1 MEGKVNKSRAVFAPE
16 DYPVIRKALEIY
28 LHTEKSAHESRI
40 LSRLL
45 HRLHR
50 VEYEHE
56 KNKNNQ
62 NTDYELFN
70 TNMHKR

>member
-16 DYPVIRKALEIY
+16 DYPVIRKALQIY

-50 VEYEHE
+50 IEHEHE
-56 KNKNNQ
+56 KNKKNQ

-70 TNMHKR
+70 SEKNKR

>member
-16 DYPVIRKALEIY
+16 DYPVMRKALELY

-56 KNKNNQ
+56 
-62 NTDYELFN
+62 
-70 TNMHKR
+70 